1 VKGHRYLVD
10 ALGLLRERRVAFDCD
25 FAGDGELRARI
36 AEQIAR
42 LGLEHCVHLL
52 GAVDH
57 DRLTASLADG
67 AYDLAVLASTERPQE
82 HEGIPVAL
90 MEAMAAALPVVATD
104 TGSIDELVGPD
115 AGLLVPQR
123 DAAGLADALERLI
136 ANPGERRRLGEG
148 ARQRVLGGFDN
159 ARTIQTLA
167 TLMGVRAGE
176 RAAAPPQVA

>member
-1 VKGHRYLVD
+1 
-10 ALGLLRERRVAFDCD
+10 
-25 FAGDGELRARI
+25 
-36 AEQIAR
+36 
-42 LGLEHCVHLL
+42 
-52 GAVDH
+52 
-57 DRLTASLADG
+57 
-67 AYDLAVLASTERPQE
+67 
-82 HEGIPVAL
+82 VAL